1 MKMKIFSLEFLENQT
16 CKQMYQVF
24 FFFDYK
30 ELCKL
35 RGYHCTIIVVVIII
49 LTIISLLYMRAETQ
63 RQQQLLVSRVVIK
76 SGYFWLRKQ
85 ICQHT

>member
-1 MKMKIFSLEFLENQT
+1 MNENILSGVLGESNVQT
-16 CKQMYQVF
+16 NVPG

-30 ELCKL
+30 RAVQT

-63 RQQQLLVSRVVIK
+63 RQQLLVSRVVIK